1 MRRLSAFLIDTFL
14 IFLIELII
22 LVLFEIELL
31 QLQLFTILIAWIYYA
46 VMESSDEKASVGK
59 KLLAIQVTDLK
70 GNKLSLAKATIR
82 YISKYAS
89 FCTLLIGFLMAA
101 FTPRKQALHDII
113 SGSLVVNQIN
123 SNNVGFDPK
132 INY

>member
-1 MRRLSAFLIDTFL
+1 M
-14 IFLIELII
+14 II